1 MNKQF
6 LAKYRIES
14 DEFLSKF
21 SLSIIR
27 FNASASSKDQI
38 YKQLITPINIT
49 MKNYKA
55 KVITRTKLR
64 FFLLGFFNALATDK
78 KFVKQE

>member
-1 MNKQF
+1 MFIAVLTLRLMNKQF

-27 FNASASSKDQI
+27 FNASASSKD
-38 YKQLITPINIT
+38 
-49 MKNYKA
+49 
-55 KVITRTKLR
+55 
-64 FFLLGFFNALATDK
+64 
-78 KFVKQE
+78 